1 MILFYQGRTCL
12 IYQNVF
18 STISSFKGG
27 CPDLG
32 QEALAPLPMV
42 TGFTPENW
50 SSRNKRISDV
60 SVFVE
65 IGRLWIGS
73 NRTRQEKQ
81 TFSYAN
87 SMKENL

>member
-1 MILFYQGRTCL
+1 MDEAMARILVDNIL
-12 IYQNVF
+12 
-18 STISSFKGG
+18 STLRMLRIES
-27 CPDLG
+27 CH
-32 QEALAPLPMV
+32 
-42 TGFTPENW
+42 GFAPENW
-50 SSRNKRISDV
+50 SSRNERISDV